1 MTELGRVPPDA
12 KLSPTPRQST
22 VLVAYHA
29 DCIDG
34 FTSAVICYEALKDK
48 GYKVTTLPMHY
59 SPASDKVLLDTL
71 TAQGN
76 RTFDSLYIVDFSLS
90 PDMLYKINCHVYTE
104 VTILDHHKTA
114 FEKYMPE
121 DYVVTTS
128 SWAQTRMHGADIIL
142 DNSKSGAG
150 MCWSYFHGTGGTI
163 PRLVAYVQDYDIWQF
178 KLGEPTKWVN
188 KYLLTQ
194 DREITHWLN
203 LLHGMDEPA
212 YLAVILENGRQLQEV
227 HDQKVMDLSGNSAAV
242 TLLGHD
248 GLFQECTRDLTSDL
262 GHALATI
269 SGTFGLMFE
278 WPDDAEDSGVTFSLR
293 SNGDFDVSAMAK
305 QFGGGGHKNAAGFTV
320 PLAEAIRI
328 LESKVDISETLL

>member
-1 MTELGRVPPDA
+1 MTELGRTPPDY
-12 KLSPTPRQST
+12 KLPPTPKQDT

-48 GYKVTTLPMHY
+48 GYKVSMTPMRY
-59 SPASDKVLLDTL
+59 NESSDRELLRML
-71 TAQGN
+71 TDHGN

-90 PDMLYKINCHVYTE
+90 PDMLYKINCHTFTKVI
-104 VTILDHHKTA
+104 ILDHHKTA

-121 DYVVTTS
+121 DYVVTADS
-128 SWAQTRMHGADIIL
+128 FAHTRIHGASVYL
-142 DNSKSGAG
+142 DNAKSGAG
-150 MCWSYFHGTGGTI
+150 MCWSYFHPNSTM
-163 PRLVAYVQDYDIWQF
+163 PMMVQYVQDHDLWRF
-178 KLGEPTKWVN
+178 SLGEPTKWVN
-188 KYLLTQ
+188 KYLMTQ
-194 DREITHWLN
+194 DKEIGHWLN
-203 LLHGMDEPA
+203 LLHGMEEPA

-242 TLLGHD
+242 TLLGYN
-248 GLFQECTRDLTSDL
+248 GLFQECDRDLTSDL
-262 GHALATI
+262 GQALANI
-269 SGTFGLMFE
+269 SGTFGLMFD

-320 PLAEAIRI
+320 CLEEAIRI
-328 LESKVDISETLL
+328 LESKVGISGILL